1 MKGVIMVEH
10 KKMEWTCGL
19 TWVGEPVISR
29 RRAFPTSLNAMACS
43 VFNVNS
49 LIMSSS
55 RSSLI
60 TSAGAS
66 TLEGRASG
74 ALPDGED
81 EDDDDALEVSAGA
94 AAAASWI

>member
-1 MKGVIMVEH
+1 
-10 KKMEWTCGL
+10 MEWTCGL

-43 VFNVNS
+43 VFSVNS
-49 LIMSSS
+49 VIMSSS

-60 TSAGAS
+60 TPAGAS
-66 TLEGRASG
+66 ALEGQTSG
-74 ALPDGED
+74 APDEED
-81 EDDDDALEVSAGA
+81 EDDDGALEVSVGA